1 MNIKSVSEL
10 LNEMFNNK
18 VMIYGAGYTARRIYK
33 TVCEHGLKKNVVCYI
48 TSKESKEKDIDGLE
62 VIPVDRIKNEPGTMI
77 CIAVHE
83 AVRDEI
89 IGLLQARGFTEYVWV
104 YPFLYGLIL
113 GEPIQKNVRIPL
125 CDIWKAARN
134 TYSVAFRYLAA
145 EQYYG
150 LRNDG
155 YEIYMRGLSIFNS
168 EEISKKRLEKCIELL
183 KSWDENGYDESQVV
197 SLMEDKYPIDGTHR
211 IAIAMIKKM
220 DYIVCDVYPS
230 SKDIE
235 EVHGNASFPKERAS
249 EMGLDEDTIRIL
261 EETNRRIGEQY
272 RYADG

>member
-1 MNIKSVSEL
+1 MNIKTVSEL
-10 LNEMFNNK
+10 LTEMSRNK
-18 VMIYGAGYTARRIYK
+18 VMIYGAGYTARRVYK
-33 TVCEHGLKKNVVCYI
+33 AVCEHGLKKNVLCYI
-48 TSKESKEKDIDGLE
+48 TSKESEEKEIDGLE
-62 VIPVDRIKNEPGTMI
+62 IVPVDRIKNDPRTMI

-83 AVRDEI
+83 SIRDEI

-113 GEPIQKNVRIPL
+113 GEPIQKNVHIPL
-125 CDIWKAARN
+125 RDIWRAARN
-134 TYSVAFRYLAA
+134 TYSAAFRYLAA

-150 LRNDG
+150 LRDDG
-155 YEIYMRGLSIFNS
+155 YEIYIRGLSIFNS
-168 EEISKKRLEKCIELL
+168 EETSKKRLEKYIELL
-183 KSWDENGYDESQVV
+183 KSWDENGYDESRTV

-230 SKDIE
+230 SKTIE
-235 EVHGNASFPKERAS
+235 EVHGDASFSKDRAL

-261 EETNRRIGEQY
+261 EETNRRIDEQY
-272 RYADG
+272 R